1 MIRLQGHTVAD
12 LGDPERGSLS
22 LETSIIIGPMLLLLL
37 LVIQLGIYGHANNVA
52 RSAAQVGAQAGRG
65 INASGAAVQQAA
77 SQYLANTGGL
87 LNSHVN
93 ASTGRTVT
101 VTITGTAATI
111 VPLIPMPK
119 VSATAS
125 LPKERVTTP

>member
-1 MIRLQGHTVAD
+1 VTHLQGHTAAD
-12 LGDPERGSLS
+12 LAGPERGSLS

-65 INASGAAVQQAA
+65 INVSSAAMQQAA
-77 SQYLANTGGL
+77 AQYVANTGGL

-93 ASTGRTVT
+93 AATGRTVT
-101 VTITGTAATI
+101 VTVTGRAASI
-111 VPLIPMPK
+111 VPLIPLPA